1 MGDAPNP
8 ISRHP
13 MIFYAPSILS
23 VGERASTLYETFV
36 KRYSMA
42 VISNAVF
49 GDIMSGITD
58 DADERAGLNRYAS
71 RLSRENSYVELQAR
85 YTGMM
90 LSVSFPQA
98 REKQGL
104 FLDEVMARAEHG
116 SGLAEQLVHI
126 GNAREIVSYFVLF
139 EDILKSVIE
148 QLGGNRNARNSE
160 LIDELRKLVRGKEPA
175 FLEALSSRSQIDDFS
190 TIYLLWRYFSRVRN
204 LLVHDGGYYGPE
216 WREDYLK
223 LKRSLSNRLLKADYI
238 QFHSLADEF
247 GADAELQNGFYSPSN
262 LVVNLLHNFSK
273 VVMES
278 LYLSEII

>member
-1 MGDAPNP
+1 
-8 ISRHP
+8 

-49 GDIMSGITD
+49 GEVMSSIDHADLD
-58 DADERAGLNRYAS
+58 DHAS
-71 RLSRENSYVELQAR
+71 KLCRENSYVRLQMI
-85 YTGMM
+85 YTAMG
-90 LSVSFPQA
+90 LSAPFPQI

-148 QLGGNRNARNSE
+148 QLDGNRNARNSE
-160 LIDELRKLVRGKEPA
+160 LIDELRKLVRSKEAA
-175 FLEALSSRSQIDDFS
+175 FLAALSSRSQIDDFS
-190 TIYLLWRYFSRVRN
+190 TIYLLWKYFSCVRN
-204 LLVHDGGYYGPE
+204 LLVHDGGYYSPE

-223 LKRSLSNRLLKADYI
+223 LKRSLSNKLLKADYI

-247 GADAELQNGFYSPSN
+247 GADTELQNGFYSPSN

>member
-1 MGDAPNP
+1 
-8 ISRHP
+8 

-23 VGERASTLYETFV
+23 VGERASPLYETFV

-49 GDIMSGITD
+49 GSIMAGVD
-58 DADERAGLNRYAS
+58 RAELHRYAS
-71 RLSRENSYVELQAR
+71 ELCRENSYIELQAL

-90 LSVSFPQA
+90 LSASFPQA

-104 FLDEVMARAEHG
+104 FLDEVMARAKHG

-148 QLGGNRNARNSE
+148 QLDGNRNARNSE
-160 LIDELRKLVRGKEPA
+160 LIDRLRKLVSSKEAA
-175 FLEALSSRSQIDDFS
+175 FLAVLSSRSQIDDFS
-190 TIYLLWRYFSRVRN
+190 TIYLLWKYFSCVRN
-204 LLVHDGGYYGPE
+204 LLVHDGGYYSPE

-223 LKRSLSNRLLKADYI
+223 LKRSLSNKLLKADYI

-247 GADAELQNGFYSPSN
+247 GADAELQDGFYSPSN
-262 LVVNLLHNFSK
+262 LVVDLLHNFSK